1 MVYTG
6 KLPPGKHNLN
16 QIIAAATSLQMTDVA
31 LDCKNILTSLM
42 KQPSTASTTALIIT
56 QLPTQKPQGQE
67 ADLTS
72 SPKNVAANLGKDDVE
87 TGVDMKREM
96 EEMDEGGVLEKEED
110 KDPQDEKM
118 EKEDDSSLPFNRDWL
133 HLPKCTGQFQSCD
146 QIHLS

>member
-6 KLPPGKHNLN
+6 KLPPGKRNLN
-16 QIIAAATSLQMTDVA
+16 KIIAAATSLQMTDVA

-67 ADLTS
+67 ADATS
-72 SPKNVAANLGKDDVE
+72 STKNLAANLGKDDVE
-87 TGVDMKREM
+87 TGVDVKREM
-96 EEMDEGGVLEKEED
+96 EEMDEAGALEEAD

-118 EKEDDSSLPFNRDWL
+118 EEEDDSGLPLKRECL
-133 HLPKCTGQFQSCD
+133 HLPECTGKFQ
-146 QIHLS
+146 